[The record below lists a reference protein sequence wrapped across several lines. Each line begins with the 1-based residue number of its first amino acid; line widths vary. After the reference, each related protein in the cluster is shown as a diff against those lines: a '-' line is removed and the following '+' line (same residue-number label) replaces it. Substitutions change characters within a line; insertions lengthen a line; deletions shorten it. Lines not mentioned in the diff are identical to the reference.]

1 MSLENMTVLYAEDE
15 NELREVMVDILSF
28 EVKTVYVAKNG
39 IEAYDLYKEKKPD
52 IIISDLNMPGM
63 NGIELGKKIRETD
76 HSTRIIM
83 LTAHSDVQSLLA
95 ATELKLTKYLLKPT
109 KGVDLFNALT
119 LAYEEIKNFN
129 VTSTCKLQLKENF
142 SWDFKEQ
149 ALYSGAKEIRLTP
162 KERKILNMLFTNL
175 NSTITYDMLIQDV
188 WEDSN
193 LYSID
198 TIKTMVKNIRKKLP
212 KDTIKNVY
220 GIGFKVE

>member
-28 EVKTVYVAKNG
+28 EVKTVYVAKDG
-39 IEAYDLYKEKKPD
+39 IEAYELYKEKKPD

-63 NGIELGKKIRETD
+63 GGIELGKKIRETD

-83 LTAHSDVQSLLA
+83 LTAHSDVQNLLA

-109 KGVDLFNALT
+109 KGADLFNALT
-119 LAYEEIKNFN
+119 LAYDEIKNFN
-129 VTSTCKLQLKENF
+129 VTSTCKLRLKENF

-212 KDTIKNVY
+212 QDTIKNVY